1 MRTATQER
9 GANKTVP
16 VGEGETRANHGI
28 EAAGSHVSE
37 VGADATLPSPGQLMA
52 SPVTEL
58 EAAFKLV
65 ISSQS

>member
-28 EAAGSHVSE
+28 EAGPHVSE